1 MPGRRGSETR
11 QITEVLSF
19 RADPNLVQK
28 IDREAERRGDL
39 SRGWIVREIV
49 EEHFLI
55 EFGPVTGYH
64 RNVKKPPID
73 VSAVK
78 GLAGEIGKLNG
89 SVRQLAQVVRESG
102 NQELHEQVEETL
114 AELKHMQRQVDVFV
128 GTVEG

>member
-1 MPGRRGSETR
+1 MPGQSGSETR
-11 QITEVLSF
+11 RKTEVVNF
-19 RADPNLVQK
+19 RADADLVRK
-28 IDREAERRGDL
+28 IDWEAERRGYL

-55 EFGPVTGYH
+55 EFGPVTGYK
-64 RNVKKPPID
+64 RNAKKPPID

-102 NQELHEQVEETL
+102 NQDLHDQVEQTL
-114 AELKHMQRQVDVFV
+114 AELKRMQRQVDTFV
-128 GTVEG
+128 GTVQD

>member
-11 QITEVLSF
+11 QITDVVSF
-19 RADPNLVQK
+19 RADPDLVQK
-28 IDREAERRGDL
+28 IDREAERRGGL

-55 EFGPVTGYH
+55 EFGPATGYRKH
-64 RNVKKPPID
+64 TEKPPID

-102 NQELHEQVEETL
+102 NQELHEQVEQTL
-114 AELKHMQRQVDVFV
+114 AELKKMQRQVDVFV